1 MLRRST
7 ASDQVGDSG
16 TKTAMMWT
24 FFSVS
29 VMLAVSWTVSAQ
41 GLDDPCTVMP
51 HGPEITENG
60 GVVTVPSECL
70 KGRVWWNYPR
80 GTLEVQFHQPKLF
93 TVCLEPSLGPFLSSV
108 SQVDGNGKEI
118 SINLRP
124 DGDKKETGKK
134 EQKERKDVSMK
145 MVTTWTTCNDEEKT
159 EKSS

>member
-1 MLRRST
+1 
-7 ASDQVGDSG
+7 
-16 TKTAMMWT
+16 MMWT

-124 DGDKKETGKK
+124 DELSCTPVPG
-134 EQKERKDVSMK
+134 KDVTILMK
-145 MVTTWTTCNDEEKT
+145 QPEYLVYMTLYNFKLLIQ
-159 EKSS
+159 S